1 MLSVIALLP
10 FYITPALGEAAWDL
24 FDMFIGL
31 IQAGIFALLTIL
43 YFGFALASEEN
54 VRA

>member
-1 MLSVIALLP
+1 
-10 FYITPALGEAAWDL
+10 
-24 FDMFIGL
+24 MFIGL

-43 YFGFALASEEN
+43 YFGFALASEEK